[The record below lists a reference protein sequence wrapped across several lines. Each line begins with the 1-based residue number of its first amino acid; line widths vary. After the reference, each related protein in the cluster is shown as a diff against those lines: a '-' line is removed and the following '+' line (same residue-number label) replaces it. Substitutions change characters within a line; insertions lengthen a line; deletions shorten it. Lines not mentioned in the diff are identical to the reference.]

1 MDPETWKA
9 LGTASPQLI
18 LAAGYAPCFWVIRT
32 LWTKSD
38 GLSDKLMAM
47 LALQFA
53 DADKR
58 RDLWD
63 AQAKVI
69 DGQTSVIKDLTR
81 EVAASRNEVA
91 GLRADIQRVKA

>member
-1 MDPETWKA
+1 MDPETLK
-9 LGTASPQLI
+9 LI
-18 LAAGYAPCFWVIRT
+18 GSGSAQVVLAAGYVPMFWMIKV
-32 LWTKSD
+32 LWSD
-38 GLSDKLMAM
+38 RAALSDKLMAM

-69 DGQTSVIKDLTR
+69 DGQTTVIKDMTR
-81 EVAASRNEVA
+81 EVA
-91 GLRADIQRVKA
+91 GLRTDIQRVKA